1 MDASTRHGLEDR
13 MMRAPQL
20 LLSNPDG
27 WRMAGP
33 GGFRRLPNG
42 IIESYGGPG
51 LFWYAQEAFGDF
63 VLSIEWRIALPE
75 DNSGVFLRAPPL
87 KDDPQPAIERGY
99 EVQIDDRGLDP
110 AAQVFGSAL
119 HLTGAIYEQAPA
131 VRRCS
136 RAVAHWNYFEI
147 NASGPTIS
155 VRLNGEQ
162 VSLLE
167 NASREPRGHIGLQ
180 NHHEGSAVQ
189 FRNLRVLPG

>member
-1 MDASTRHGLEDR
+1 MTRVL
-13 MMRAPQL
+13 PL
-20 LLSNPDG
+20 LFDLDG

-33 GGFRRLPNG
+33 GGFRQIPNG

-51 LFWYAQEAFGDF
+51 LFWYAHEAFKDF
-63 VLSIEWRIALPE
+63 VLTIEWRITLRE

-87 KDDPQPAIERGY
+87 STSPQPAIERGY

-110 AAQVFGSAL
+110 DANVLGSAL
-119 HLTGAIYEQAPA
+119 HLTGAIYRLAPA
-131 VRRCS
+131 IRRLS
-136 RAVAHWNYFEI
+136 RPVGEWNEFEI
-147 NASGPTIS
+147 TANGQMLA
-155 VRLNGEQ
+155 VKLNSEH

-189 FRNLRVLPG
+189 FRNLRVALL